1 MIPIARPLVGNA
13 EALAAAR
20 VIRSGWLTQGPQ
32 VEAFENEFASAVG
45 APHACAVANGT
56 VALHLALMAV
66 GVKAGDEVI
75 VPTHTY
81 IACANVIRHCG
92 ATPVFVDIE
101 PGSFNLDPDAVAAA
115 ITPRTKAIMC
125 VHQIGMPCDLARILP
140 IARAAGVPVVEDAA
154 CAIGSS
160 IWMNDRWEPIG
171 RPHGDIACFSL
182 HPRKILT
189 VGDGGMITTANPE
202 YDRMFRLWRQHGMS
216 IPDTVRHASDR
227 PVIESY
233 PIVGYNYRLTDIQ
246 AAVGREQLKRLS
258 RIVTVRRALAARYRL
273 LLSGANV
280 TCPEEPSW
288 ALSNWQSFCVRL
300 PRGAR
305 QYDVMAAMLSDGVA
319 TRRGIMCIHLEPAYA
334 DHPVTGSLKLSEE
347 ARDECILLPLF
358 PGMTER
364 MQRRIVLSFVGALTV
379 AGAPAPL
386 SKRGKSPA
394 SLGLMEAPDA
404 PSCAV

>member
-32 VEAFENEFASAVG
+32 VEAFENEFASAVE

-56 VALHLALMAV
+56 VALHLALLAV
-66 GVKAGDEVI
+66 GVGAGDEVI

-101 PGSFNLDPDAVAAA
+101 AGSFNLDPDSVAAA
-115 ITPRTKAIMC
+115 ITRRTKAIMC

-140 IARAAGVPVVEDAA
+140 IARAAGVAVVEDAA

-160 IWMNDRWEPIG
+160 IFMNDRWEPIG

-216 IPDTVRHASDR
+216 ISDAVRHASDR
-227 PVIESY
+227 PVFESY
-233 PIVGYNYRLTDIQ
+233 PVVGYNYRLTDIQ

-258 RIVTVRRALAARYRL
+258 KIVAVRRALAARYRL
-273 LLSGANV
+273 LLAGANV
-280 TCPEEPSW
+280 ACPEEPSW

-305 QYDVMAAMLSDGVA
+305 QDEVMTAMLADGVA

-334 DHPVTGSLKLSEE
+334 GHPVTASLKLSEA

-364 MQRRIVLSFVGALTV
+364 MQRRIALALVGAV
-379 AGAPAPL
+379 AGAGAAALVARPREPPA
-386 SKRGKSPA
+386 
-394 SLGLMEAPDA
+394 GLVHMEAPDA
-404 PSCAV
+404 PPCAV